1 MDCMNMPP
9 LWGQSFWVNID
20 IFKYTSL
27 LCERLVF
34 SVQKYTD
41 KEYRCNKYQE
51 CGNSH
56 CKQNSDNLHPSGT
69 VVMKREDLLYVQII
83 AADSYIHQCE
93 KKHQKAFDS
102 QFRT

>member
-9 LWGQSFWVNID
+9 LWGQSFLANID
-20 IFKYTSL
+20 IFKYTSI

-34 SVQKYTD
+34 SVQKYAD

-56 CKQNSDNLHPSGT
+56 CKQNTDNLHSSGT
-69 VVMKREDLLYVQII
+69 AVMKREELLYVQII
-83 AADSYIHQCE
+83 AADCYIHQC
-93 KKHQKAFDS
+93 KKKDQKAFDP